1 MPKDIREILKSDLKS
16 SLKLSSDHREK
27 FESKLQHFQ
36 KPKQHNYYF
45 IKIAASIILL
55 ISLGY
60 FFTQQEDMNL
70 QTPEAKVVDL
80 ASVSPEMK
88 KIENYYLT
96 AINYEMA
103 SIEPNDENKVVLDTY
118 LKKIAEL
125 TAEYKQLSIDL
136 TEKEINER
144 TVNALI
150 NNLQLRLQLL
160 LDLKD
165 TINEMNTSK
174 TINNENITV

>member
-36 KPKQHNYYF
+36 KPKRHNYYF

-60 FFTQQEDMNL
+60 FFTQQEDMNP

-80 ASVSPEMK
+80 ASVSPE
-88 KIENYYLT
+88 
-96 AINYEMA
+96 
-103 SIEPNDENKVVLDTY
+103 
-118 LKKIAEL
+118 
-125 TAEYKQLSIDL
+125 
-136 TEKEINER
+136 
-144 TVNALI
+144 
-150 NNLQLRLQLL
+150 
-160 LDLKD
+160 
-165 TINEMNTSK
+165 
-174 TINNENITV
+174 

>member
-1 MPKDIREILKSDLKS
+1 M
-16 SLKLSSDHREK
+16 
-27 FESKLQHFQ
+27 
-36 KPKQHNYYF
+36 
-45 IKIAASIILL
+45 

-60 FFTQQEDMNL
+60 FFSQQEDVKS
-70 QTPEAKVVDL
+70 QTQEVKVVDL
-80 ASVSPEMK
+80 GSVSPEMK
-88 KIENYYLT
+88 QIENYYLT

-136 TEKEINER
+136 TEKEINEK

-174 TINNENITV
+174 KIKNEKITV

>member
-16 SLKLSSDHREK
+16 SLKLSSDHRDK
-27 FESKLQHFQ
+27 FESKLQHFK
-36 KPKQHNYYF
+36 KPKQNNYYF
-45 IKIAASIILL
+45 LKIAASIILL

-60 FFTQQEDMNL
+60 FFTQQEDMNP
-70 QTPEAKVVDL
+70 QTQVAKVVDL

-103 SIEPNDENKVVLDTY
+103 SIEPNDENKVIRDTY
-118 LKKIAEL
+118 LKKIADL
-125 TAEYKQLSIDL
+125 TTQYKQLSIDL
-136 TEKEINER
+136 TEKEINEK

-150 NNLQLRLQLL
+150 TNLQMRLQLL

-174 TINNENITV
+174 TIKNENITV

>member
-27 FESKLQHFQ
+27 FDSKLHQFH
-36 KPKQHNYYF
+36 KPKQRNYYF

-55 ISLGY
+55 ISLG
-60 FFTQQEDMNL
+60 FFFSQQEGVES
-70 QTPEAKVVDL
+70 QTQEVKAVDL

-88 KIENYYLT
+88 QIENYYLT

-136 TEKEINER
+136 TEKEINEK

-150 NNLQLRLQLL
+150 NNLQMRLQLL

-174 TINNENITV
+174 KINNENITV